1 MSFLYHAAVI
11 RLIIADSHLGQRP
24 RDAAEMC
31 ALVHRAADRGVGEVI
46 YLGDTFQYLIGM
58 PKFWT
63 AAVRE
68 VLTAWDEVRARG
80 VRVVLIEGNRDFFL
94 DEPGLSERVD
104 VVGRAYEFTAETR
117 RYRLVHGDRVNLR
130 DHQYRFW
137 SAVSKSTVARLWARL
152 LPTPIAVAIVT
163 HMEARLAKTNR
174 KFRYRK
180 PVADF
185 RRTAAEAW
193 AEGFDVLLW
202 GHFHTLWS
210 IRDADRLAMV
220 VPAWLET
227 EGSLLVADDGT
238 WQWVDTDLEPREIP
252 EPINPPREDDP

>member
-1 MSFLYHAAVI
+1 MSFLYHADVT

-24 RDAAEMC
+24 GDAAEMC
-31 ALVHRAADRGVGEVI
+31 ALIRRAAEQGVGEVI

-58 PKFWT
+58 SKFWT
-63 AAVRE
+63 SAVRT
-68 VLTAWDEVRARG
+68 VLAAWDEVRATG

-94 DEPGLSERVD
+94 DEAELSDRVD
-104 VVGRAYEFTAETR
+104 AVGRGYEFTADSR

-137 SAVSKSTVARLWARL
+137 SAVSKSRIARLWARL
-152 LPTPIAVAIVT
+152 LPKPIAVAIVT

-185 RRTAAEAW
+185 RRTASEAW
-193 AEGFDVLLW
+193 AEGVDVLFW

-210 IRDADRLAMV
+210 IRNGDGLAMV
-220 VPAWLET
+220 IPAWLET
-227 EGSLLVADDGT
+227 EGSVLVADDGS
-238 WQWVDTDLEPREIP
+238 WQWVGTDLEPREIP
-252 EPINPPREDDP
+252 EPLNGPPKGTS

>member
-24 RDAAEMC
+24 GDAAEMC
-31 ALVHRAADRGVGEVI
+31 ALLRRSADRGVGEVI

-63 AAVRE
+63 AAVRQ
-68 VLTAWDEVRARG
+68 VLAVWDELRARG
-80 VRVVLIEGNRDFFL
+80 IRVVLIEGNRDFFL
-94 DEPGLSERVD
+94 DEPGLSDRVD
-104 VVGRAYEFTAETR
+104 AVGRSYEFTTETR

-137 SAVSKSTVARLWARL
+137 SAVSKSTIARIWARL
-152 LPTPIAVAIVT
+152 LPRPIAVGIVT

-193 AEGFDVLLW
+193 AEGIDVLMW
-202 GHFHTLWS
+202 GHFHTLWR
-210 IRDADRLAMV
+210 INDGDRLAMV

-227 EGSLLVADDGT
+227 EGSVLVAAEGS
-238 WQWVDTDLEPREIP
+238 WQWVDTNLEPTEIP
-252 EPINPPREDDP
+252 EPNNGPQGYGP

>member
-1 MSFLYHAAVI
+1 MSFLYHADVI

-24 RDAAEMC
+24 GDVDEMC
-31 ALVHRAADRGVGEVI
+31 DLIRRAASHGVGEVI

-58 PKFWT
+58 SKFWT
-63 AAVRE
+63 DSVRTVLAV
-68 VLTAWDEVRARG
+68 WDDVRAAG

-94 DEPGLSERVD
+94 DEPELAQRVD
-104 VVGRAYEFTAETR
+104 GVGRAYEFTAEEKG
-117 RYRLVHGDRVNLR
+117 YRLVHGDRVNLR

-137 SAVSKSTVARLWARL
+137 SAVSKSPVARVWAGL

-163 HMEARLAKTNR
+163 RMEARLAKTNR

-185 RRTAAEAW
+185 RRTAAQAW
-193 AEGFDVLLW
+193 AEGIDVLMW

-210 IRDADRLAMV
+210 IRNGERLAMV

-227 EGSLLVADDGT
+227 RGSVLVADDGS
-238 WQWVDTDLEPREIP
+238 WKWVGTDLEPRPIP
-252 EPINPPREDDP
+252 DPPNGPSKGSL